1 MVKQPLP
8 LPEPLRGRAFRVG
21 DARRQGVTPAR
32 LRRSD
37 LEHPFAGVRID
48 RIEEGTDEVIDIVE
62 RRARAYALKM
72 SEGEF
77 FSHSTAAVLHGMWL
91 PLGLE
96 RSDVLHV
103 SVRKPARAPRDR
115 GVQGHHLVDRS
126 GLVVERSGLRVSSRL
141 ETWCQLATQLRI
153 PDLVAAGDSLL
164 TPDRTDTA
172 IMLDRMIGATS
183 DRDRPMSIRL
193 ERAIALIRPGVRS
206 AKETE
211 LRLLLLSGGLPEPEV
226 NGRIVDEHGN
236 FVAESDL
243 VYRQAKVLLE
253 YEGDGH
259 RERTRFRKDIRRYDR
274 LQDLGWRVIRV
285 TQEDLNQPADL
296 LARARRA
303 LGI

>member
-1 MVKQPLP
+1 
-8 LPEPLRGRAFRVG
+8 
-21 DARRQGVTPAR
+21 
-32 LRRSD
+32 
-37 LEHPFAGVRID
+37 
-48 RIEEGTDEVIDIVE
+48 
-62 RRARAYALKM
+62 
-72 SEGEF
+72 
-77 FSHSTAAVLHGMWL
+77 
-91 PLGLE
+91 
-96 RSDVLHV
+96 
-103 SVRKPARAPRDR
+103 
-115 GVQGHHLVDRS
+115 
-126 GLVVERSGLRVSSRL
+126 
-141 ETWCQLATQLRI
+141 
-153 PDLVAAGDSLL
+153 
-164 TPDRTDTA
+164 
-172 IMLDRMIGATS
+172 MLDRMIGATS

-259 RERTRFRKDIRRYDR
+259 RERRRFRKDIRRYDR

-303 LGI
+303 LGL